1 MDYKKQQAVA
11 AKRRAEIERKHASGM
26 SYTRLA
32 LLYGVSPARIGQ
44 IVREVRD
51 GRSKAR

>member
-1 MDYKKQQAVA
+1 MDYKKQQAAA
-11 AKRRAEIERKHASGM
+11 AKRRAEIYRKHKGGM

-44 IVREVRD
+44 IVRDAKEK
-51 GRSKAR
+51 KA